1 MDLPLYVLDDPKPHR
16 RDEDDGERG
25 DTLTHALELIAETFQ
40 RSEAVV
46 PGSSPQE
53 IAPPRTDRS
62 SLILRR
68 FLLVTPEVGE
78 RRLDEWLARS
88 AGLVRAG
95 TGTWRTI
102 GRLPE
107 EPEDKAIATR
117 RPAAPPLRRIEGRLR
132 LWASPVSV
140 PVVLE
145 MQPWY
150 CSRVVLD
157 LRPKD
162 LTKKMAWLRRET
174 YFRTSQR
181 CSTSSARTSS
191 TGLQSASR
199 ACSRSATRSA
209 ADSSPTDRRTSDAGT
224 SSGEPAT
231 EAWVMRPGCSISD
244 STAPSDS
251 ASVNSS
257 VCAHDLERGRLA
269 ARAA

>member
-1 MDLPLYVLDDPKPHR
+1 M
-16 RDEDDGERG
+16 
-25 DTLTHALELIAETFQ
+25 
-40 RSEAVV
+40 
-46 PGSSPQE
+46 
-53 IAPPRTDRS
+53 
-62 SLILRR
+62 
-68 FLLVTPEVGE
+68 TPEVGE

-107 EPEDKAIATR
+107 EPEDNAIATR

-145 MQPWY
+145 MLPWY

-174 YFRTSQR
+174 YFRTSHALLDELRTYFEHGPSERVEGLREVGDEVGLGLDADRQAHQR
-181 CSTSSARTSS
+181 S
-191 TGLQSASR
+191 GDLQRR
-199 ACSRSATRSA
+199 AGRRRVRHLAGVLDERL
-209 ADSSPTDRRTSDAGT
+209 DRAERLGQREQL
-224 SSGEPAT
+224 G
-231 EAWVMRPGCSISD
+231 V
-244 STAPSDS
+244 
-251 ASVNSS
+251 
-257 VCAHDLERGRLA
+257 AHDLERGRLA

>member
-1 MDLPLYVLDDPKPHR
+1 VDLPLYVLDDPKPQR
-16 RDEDDGERG
+16 RDEDDGERTH
-25 DTLTHALELIAETFQ
+25 TLTHALELIAETFQ

-68 FLLVTPEVGE
+68 FLLVTPDVGE

-107 EPEDKAIATR
+107 EPEDNAIATR
-117 RPAAPPLRRIEGRLR
+117 RPAAPPLRRIEGRMR

-145 MQPWY
+145 MLPWY

-162 LTKKMAWLRRET
+162 LAKKMAWLRRET
-174 YFRTSQR
+174 YFRTSH
-181 CSTSSARTSS
+181 ALLDELRTYFEH
-191 TGLQSASR
+191 G
-199 ACSRSATRSA
+199 
-209 ADSSPTDRRTSDAGT
+209 
-224 SSGEPAT
+224 
-231 EAWVMRPGCSISD
+231 
-244 STAPSDS
+244 PS
-251 ASVNSS
+251 
-257 VCAHDLERGRLA
+257 ERVEGVRKVRDEICL
-269 ARAA
+269 

>member
-1 MDLPLYVLDDPKPHR
+1 MRPPLPGPLARRATSAQSRDVDLPLYVLDDPKPHR
-16 RDEDDGERG
+16 RDEDDGERAH
-25 DTLTHALELIAETFQ
+25 TLTHALELIAETFQ

-157 LRPKD
+157 LRPERPHEEDGVAPSGD
-162 LTKKMAWLRRET
+162 LLPHVARVARRAPHVLRARA
-174 YFRTSQR
+174 FR
-181 CSTSSARTSS
+181 ARR
-191 TGLQSASR
+191 GPVQGPRRDLPL
-199 ACSRSATRSA
+199 TRSRPRVA
-209 ADSSPTDRRTSDAGT
+209 PAQRRPATASPPPTRV
-224 SSGEPAT
+224 SSGQ
-231 EAWVMRPGCSISD
+231 G
-244 STAPSDS
+244 
-251 ASVNSS
+251 
-257 VCAHDLERGRLA
+257 
-269 ARAA
+269 AR